1 MTSLGLWETHFL
13 LVNRI
18 EVFLGTL
25 LKDIMSLL
33 PSMLPFY
40 RKGKE
45 NPEGTLITRLP
56 VATP

>member
-1 MTSLGLWETHFL
+1 MTSLGLWETHFP

-25 LKDIMSLL
+25 PKDMLSPL

-45 NPEGTLITRLP
+45 NPEGTLVTRLP